1 MTSFHVGFLFFFF
14 FLVIAPMVKFL
25 REHMDKSGCVLGDKF
40 IKAVRCNK
48 KIGGGSTRGHGV
60 FNIYSIVFGLS
71 LVFCYYQSWSFC
83 IYTLEFSNFVIE
95 IFASICSWDFMKLYY
110 CFLNVFFL
118 LSLVQ
123 EWHCVMIML
132 C

>member
-1 MTSFHVGFLFFFF
+1 MYLGTSSSRPSVVTRKSVAVT
-14 FLVIAPMVKFL
+14 LVAMGYSI
-25 REHMDKSGCVLGDKF
+25 
-40 IKAVRCNK
+40 
-48 KIGGGSTRGHGV
+48 V